1 MVGGQGFH
9 KYNSDECGSLKVN
22 FIIRM
27 PKNLNDEQIEQLKK
41 IKESL

>member
-1 MVGGQGFH
+1 MVGNQGFH
-9 KYNSDECGSLKVN
+9 KYNSDECGTLKVN

-27 PKNLNDEQIEQLKK
+27 PKSLTDEQLSNLKK